1 MHLFDNLNHVNTHGV
16 LRMEHPKLTVLMP
29 AFNVDSYISQA
40 ICSILSQ
47 TYTEYKFII
56 LDDGSNDNTGNIISA
71 FEKIDERIVFLAN
84 DKNMGVLYSRQRLV
98 DMVDTEFFTWMDADD
113 IAPIE
118 RIELQMNTIK
128 SSPGLVAVGG
138 YNKFFGDKNMVC
150 VVPCE
155 PEDIKSSLL
164 VGNVM
169 TMPSM
174 IRTSLFRSSGFS
186 FVNCG
191 VDSAEDYAMW
201 SKLIRCG
208 ELRNLPTVVNYYRR
222 HKTQESTQFI
232 DRQNKMAKNVMVD
245 MFSYVNVK
253 VADDIVDYVRLFQ
266 GDTATT
272 DEVFKVAELYKKVIL
287 KNKDIKFFN
296 ERFLKKHL
304 ANSFRRHCRMLGGYG
319 VFVFIYYFGVMAFFR
334 GDQYGLSFVKYC
346 CRR

>member
-1 MHLFDNLNHVNTHGV
+1 MNIHGV
-16 LRMEHPKLTVLMP
+16 IRVEHPKLTILMP
-29 AFNVDSYISQA
+29 AFNVESYIAQA

-47 TYTEYKFII
+47 TYTAYKLII

-71 FEKIDERIVFLAN
+71 FEKIDRRIVFLAN

-98 DMVDTEFFTWMDADD
+98 DLVDTDFFTWMDADD

-118 RIELQMNTIK
+118 RVELQMNTIK
-128 SSPGLVAVGG
+128 SSPELVAVGG
-138 YNKFFGDKNMVC
+138 YNKFFGDKNMIC

-155 PEDIKSSLL
+155 PEDIKASLL

-174 IRTSLFRSSGFS
+174 IRTSSFKSSGFS

-201 SKLIRCG
+201 SKLVRCG

-232 DRQNKMAKNVMVD
+232 ERQNKMAKNVMVD
-245 MFSYVNVK
+245 MFSCVNIK
-253 VADDIVDYVRLFQ
+253 VADDIVDCIRLFQ

-272 DEVFKVAELYKKVIL
+272 RSVFKIAKLYKEAML
-287 KNKDIKFFN
+287 KNKEIKFFN
-296 ERFLKKHL
+296 DLLLKRHL
-304 ANSFRRHCRMLGGYG
+304 ANSFRRHCKMLGGYG
-319 VFVFIYYFGVMAFFR
+319 VLVFIYYFGVVEFFR
-334 GDQYGLSFVKYC
+334 GDKYGLSFVKYC
-346 CRR
+346 CGK

>member
-1 MHLFDNLNHVNTHGV
+1 MENPNLTI
-16 LRMEHPKLTVLMP
+16 LMP
-29 AFNVDSYISQA
+29 AFNAESYISQA

-47 TYTEYKFII
+47 TYTNYKFVI

-71 FEKIDERIVFLAN
+71 FEKIDGRVVFLAN
-84 DKNMGVLYSRQRLV
+84 DNNMGVIYSRQRLV
-98 DMVDTEFFTWMDADD
+98 DLVDTEFFTWMDADD

-128 SSPGLVAVGG
+128 SSPELVAVGG

-155 PEDIKSSLL
+155 PEDIKASLL

-174 IRTSLFRSSGFS
+174 IRTSLFKSSGFS

-201 SKLIRCG
+201 SKLVRCG
-208 ELRNLPTVVNYYRR
+208 ELKNLPIVVNYYRR

-232 DRQNKMAKNVMVD
+232 EYQNKMAKNVMVD
-245 MFSYVNVK
+245 MFSCVNVK
-253 VADDIVDYVRLFQ
+253 VADDIVDCVRLFQ
-266 GDTATT
+266 GDTTT
-272 DEVFKVAELYKKVIL
+272 TGNVFKIAQLYEEAML
-287 KNKDIKFFN
+287 KNKEIKFFN
-296 ERFLKKHL
+296 DKSLKRHL
-304 ANSFRRHCRMLGGYG
+304 ANSFRRHCKMLGGYG
-319 VFVFIYYFGVMAFFR
+319 VLVFIYYFGVVEFFR
-334 GDQYGLSFVKYC
+334 GDKYGLSFVKYC
-346 CRR
+346 FGK